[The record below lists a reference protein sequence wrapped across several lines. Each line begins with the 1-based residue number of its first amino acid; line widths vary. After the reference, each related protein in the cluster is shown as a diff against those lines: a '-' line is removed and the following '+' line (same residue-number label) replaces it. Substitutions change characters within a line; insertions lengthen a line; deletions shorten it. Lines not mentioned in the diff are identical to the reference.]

1 MDLVPTIYSVVLHA
15 LRLVY
20 VRAHRFSVRD
30 ASLVYFY
37 GAGYEAYLAVRLV
50 GEGVFPKLAACK
62 TLD

>member
-1 MDLVPTIYSVVLHA
+1 MDLVPTIYPVVLHA

-20 VRAHRFSVRD
+20 VRTHRFSERD

-50 GEGVFPKLAACK
+50 GEGVYRALAAVRH
-62 TLD
+62 